1 MMTEVAMT
9 VEQAAAIAAPLRELL
24 ERWSRTNSTPL
35 RPDVLQ
41 LLDHFDACRRALEAA
56 EDSRNLDT
64 SNGLRMM
71 QGWSVQ
77 QTAAYMNCSQSNVR
91 KRLRTGS
98 LEGFNDHGRWIV
110 DERQFA

>member
-1 MMTEVAMT
+1 MMTEVVLT
-9 VEQAAAIAAPLRELL
+9 VRQAAAIAAPLRELL
-24 ERWSRTNSTPL
+24 ERWSRTNCTPL

-56 EDSRNLDT
+56 EDSRNPHT
-64 SNGLRMM
+64 SNGLRAM
-71 QGWSVQ
+71 QGWTVQ

-98 LEGFNDHGRWIV
+98 LAGFNDHGRWIV
-110 DERQFA
+110 DERQF